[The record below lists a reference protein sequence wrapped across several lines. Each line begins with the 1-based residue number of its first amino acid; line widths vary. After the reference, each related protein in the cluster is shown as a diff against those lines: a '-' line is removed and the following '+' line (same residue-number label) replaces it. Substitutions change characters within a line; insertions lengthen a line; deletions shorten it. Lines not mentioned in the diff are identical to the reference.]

1 MISGSFFAEQY
12 MTFGKQTREQSPLKV
27 FGKSKRTVC
36 RTLSLIFLCQP
47 ELLQSIVD
55 QIVGLV
61 AGRTQRQPVF
71 KAAHAH
77 YIKGGL
83 EGDRVYFFEQTVD
96 QRLYGHLLTARSFSI
111 TVKPHLYHGRK
122 TGRDHIGNGR
132 DTANPAK

>member
-1 MISGSFFAEQY
+1 MPARIPAEY
-12 MTFGKQTREQSPLKV
+12 RS
-27 FGKSKRTVC
+27 
-36 RTLSLIFLCQP
+36 
-47 ELLQSIVD
+47 D

-96 QRLYGHLLTARSFSI
+96 QRLYGHLLTARSLVSPSNHIFIMAEKRAGI
-111 TVKPHLYHGRK
+111 TLETVEIQPIPPS
-122 TGRDHIGNGR
+122 DIIGMV
-132 DTANPAK
+132 